1 MVAECAVD
9 LRPGARGKVSFW
21 FLSGF
26 FLGGAQPE
34 KRMERRA
41 SYAL

>member
-9 LRPGARGKVSFW
+9 FRPGARGKVSFW
-21 FLSGF
+21 
-26 FLGGAQPE
+26 AARNRE

-41 SYAL
+41 AYAL